1 MVVRRES
8 AEVKRV
14 GRDCGEHRARPFA
27 GLYLERVAIAA
38 AAQLEFLP
46 AAHEVVIGRI
56 EREQHADSALGIGV
70 QDDEVAVLRGLNVNT
85 RAVAGVEL
93 IVIEANRDRILNEQE
108 QG

>member
-1 MVVRRES
+1 MVVRSES

-14 GRDCGEHRARPFA
+14 GRDRGEHRARPFA

-46 AAHEVVIGRI
+46 ATHEVVIGRI
-56 EREQHADSALGIGV
+56 EREQHADSALRISV
-70 QDDEVAVLRGLNVNT
+70 QDDEVAVLRGLDVDT
-85 RAVAGVEL
+85 RAVAGVKL
-93 IVIEANRDRILNEQE
+93 IVVEANRDWILNEQQ